1 MKRFLLAALVIPS
14 AILAQPPFANPRP
27 QGFNSQTPGVALAD
41 NYQVTLTLTDKNDP
55 PLEVSVVVASSQFTA
70 VHGEQHL
77 NFNGSVT
84 VEESGA
90 IVVAYSLGWQTP
102 VPAGN
107 GNIQSSTQGSVRL
120 KLGEEVQIIRAGT
133 RIARLSI
140 KKLDASKPK

>member
-1 MKRFLLAALVIPS
+1 MPS
-14 AILAQPPFANPRP
+14 ARP
-27 QGFNSQTPGVALAD
+27 INSQTPGIALPD
-41 NYQVTLTLTDKNDP
+41 NYQVTLTLIDKNDP

-70 VHGEQHL
+70 MLGEQHL
-77 NFNGSVT
+77 DFNGSVT

-90 IVVAYSLGWQTP
+90 IVIAYRLGWQTP
-102 VPAGN
+102 VPANN
-107 GNIQSSTQGSVRL
+107 GNIQFQSSTTQGSVRL